1 MILQS
6 GTPTKWRRQI
16 GADEK
21 AQSFNIHVYPSEKDH
36 LWKYLYIRLDKRL
49 KTIVQNYVNV
59 DRLDYIR
66 AVALN
71 STQLNE
77 FSSEFISHDYHIT

>member
-1 MILQS
+1 MAQ
-6 GTPTKWRRQI
+6 TKRRKQNS
-16 GADEK
+16 ADEK
-21 AQSFNIHVYPSEKDH
+21 AQSFYIHVYTSQGDH
-36 LWKYLYIRLDKRL
+36 LWKYLYIWLDKRL

-66 AVALN
+66 AVALI

-77 FSSEFISHDYHIT
+77 FSSKFISHNHHIT